1 MAKAD
6 KKSITKKASKKKTKK
21 STPSAKSAPKSESSP
36 QVAEKKEAKAKPK
49 VEPWQ
54 LICPRNNW
62 RSPIPYSR
70 SSNTLLIEIASR
82 LDLVHTVD
90 PENQKM
96 YLDLPVKDLPK
107 PAGKRAGK
115 NGWLT
120 ENFHLSEFHCKDGTR
135 VPTWGVPRFQKL
147 CESVLEPIRN
157 SPLLEGGK
165 IVVTSGYRHRAYNAS
180 IGGAQF
186 SQHIECTA
194 ADIYCPELEQ
204 KYGSR
209 RMVQILVQVARSTK
223 ATGIGTSYDNFVHVD
238 IRPGSRVEW

>member
-6 KKSITKKASKKKTKK
+6 KKAITKKAASKK
-21 STPSAKSAPKSESSP
+21 S
-36 QVAEKKEAKAKPK
+36 KAKPK
-49 VEPWQ
+49 ASEKPKAQAKPKEPTWR

-62 RSPIPYSR
+62 RNPIPYPR
-70 SSNTLLIEIASR
+70 SANALLLEIASR
-82 LDLVHTVD
+82 LGLVHTVD

-96 YLDLPVKDLPK
+96 FLDLPSKDLPK
-107 PAGKRAGK
+107 PKGRRAGK

-120 ENFHLSEFHCKDGTR
+120 ENFHLSEFDCKDGTK
-135 VPTWGVPRFQKL
+135 VPSWGVPRFKQL
-147 CESVLEPIRN
+147 AETVLEPIRN

-165 IVVTSGYRHRAYNAS
+165 LIVTSAYRHRAYNAS
-180 IGGAQF
+180 IGGAKF

-204 KYGSR
+204 KYGPR
-209 RMVQILVQVARSTK
+209 GMVQKLVQLARGTK
-223 ATGIGTSYDNFVHVD
+223 ATGIGTSYHNFVHVD